1 MPTPQSSC
9 IRMVQLVSVSW
20 DKGDVGNKGGENKQK
35 DSSVGKLYKG
45 AVIILVLLTIGRKSY
60 YYRLF
65 NDSNVFT
72 CNIHLRL

>member
-1 MPTPQSSC
+1 
-9 IRMVQLVSVSW
+9 MVQLVSVSW
-20 DKGDVGNKGGENKQK
+20 DKGDVGNKGGANKQK

-60 YYRLF
+60 YRLF
-65 NDSNVFT
+65 NDSNVFP